1 MIKYPRAAS
10 KRYQS
15 LKLKNRNNLDEE
27 NRKHL
32 EKRFLQKNSNTLK
45 KINKYS
51 KNFKLTICVIFI
63 IFFILNF
70 MVLADTLESN
80 NKKLPI
86 DFLAISIT
94 IHTLISVSCLPK
106 LFSLMTTQDSIPRK
120 NKLSFSKISEKSAIN
135 YAKIELQFL
144 SYFLVFY
151 ASFPLI
157 YLILTSYLPYQVHL
171 GILLLAILMFIFGV
185 CYYSWKLII
194 YIIKL
199 IVNFFNNILIN

>member
-1 MIKYPRAAS
+1 
-10 KRYQS
+10 
-15 LKLKNRNNLDEE
+15 
-27 NRKHL
+27 
-32 EKRFLQKNSNTLK
+32 
-45 KINKYS
+45 
-51 KNFKLTICVIFI
+51 
-63 IFFILNF
+63 

-144 SYFLVFY
+144 SNFLVFY

>member
-15 LKLKNRNNLDEE
+15 LQLKNRNNLDEE

-94 IHTLISVSCLPK
+94 IHTLISVSCLSK

>member
-15 LKLKNRNNLDEE
+15 LKLKNRNNLDEK

-32 EKRFLQKNSNTLK
+32 EKTFLQKNSSSLK

-51 KNFKLTICVIFI
+51 KNIKLSIFVTFI
-63 IFFILNF
+63 IFFVLNF

-94 IHTLISVSCLPK
+94 IHTLVSVSCLPK
-106 LFSLMTTQDSIPRK
+106 LFSLMTTQDSMPRK
-120 NKLSFSKISEKSAIN
+120 NKLSFSKVSEKSAIN
-135 YAKIELQFL
+135 YIKIEIQFL

-157 YLILTSYLPYQVHL
+157 YLVIMSYLPYHINL
-171 GILLLAILMFIFGV
+171 GILILAILMFIFGV

-199 IVNFFNNILIN
+199 IVNFFNKILIN